1 LKHDHTTK
9 LGTLYAVIAYVLWG
23 VLPIYWKFVDHIGS
37 GEILAHRIIWSFVF
51 MIGMITIVRGWPKFI
66 STCRDM
72 FLHKKRLL
80 AIVCAS
86 IVISLN
92 WLTYIWAV
100 NHDFIIQASLGY
112 YINPL
117 ISILLAVV
125 VLRERLTTRQVFS
138 VILAGV
144 GVVLLT
150 VHAGVFPWVSIWL
163 AVSFAIYGL
172 IKKIVDMPAMF
183 GLTIETMIVTPL
195 ALIYVLS
202 LPENAFTLHSFTST
216 HALLIGAGMITAVPL
231 LLFAKGAQ
239 FIPLSLI
246 GFLQYISPTIMLII
260 GVFVYDET
268 FSNIHLLSFSLI
280 WIALLIY
287 LLSIYKK
294 PMSERTSKVKHPS

>member
-1 LKHDHTTK
+1 MKDNHATK

-23 VLPIYWKFVDHIGS
+23 ILPIYWKFVDHVGS
-37 GEILAHRIIWSFVF
+37 GEILAHRIIWSFIF
-51 MIGMITIVRGWPKFI
+51 MIGMITIIRAWPQFI

-80 AIVCAS
+80 AIICAS

-100 NHDFIIQASLGY
+100 NNHYIIQASLGY

-125 VLRERLTTRQVFS
+125 VLRERLSTRQVFS
-138 VILAGV
+138 VILAGI

-183 GLTIETMIVTPL
+183 GLTIETMMVTPI
-195 ALIYVLS
+195 ALIYVLL
-202 LPENAFTLHSFTST
+202 LPKNAFTLYSFTST
-216 HALLIGAGMITAVPL
+216 HALLIGAGVVTAVPL

-239 FIPLSLI
+239 SIPLSLI
-246 GFLQYISPTIMLII
+246 GFLQYIAPTIMLIL

-268 FSNIHLLSFSLI
+268 FSSMHLFAFSLI
-280 WIALLIY
+280 WIALIIY
-287 LLSIYKK
+287 LLSIYRK
-294 PMSERTSKVKHPS
+294 PSMDKTSNLKRPS

>member
-1 LKHDHTTK
+1 MKDDHTAK
-9 LGTLYAVIAYVLWG
+9 LGILYAIIAYVLWG
-23 VLPIYWKFVDHIGS
+23 VLPIYWKFIDHVGS

-51 MIGMITIVRGWPKFI
+51 MIVLITIVRAWPEFV

-72 FLHKKRLL
+72 LLHKKRLL
-80 AIVCAS
+80 AIICAS

-100 NHDFIIQASLGY
+100 NNDYIIQASLGY

-125 VLRERLTTRQVFS
+125 VLREKLTPRQVFS
-138 VILAGV
+138 VILASI

-172 IKKIVDMPAMF
+172 IKKVVDMPAMF
-183 GLTIETMIVTPL
+183 GLTIETMMVTPI
-195 ALIYVLS
+195 ALVYVFS
-202 LPENAFTLHSFTST
+202 LPKHTFKLNSFTGT
-216 HALLIGAGMITAVPL
+216 HALLIGAGVITAVPL

-239 FIPLSLI
+239 SIPLSLI
-246 GFLQYISPTIMLII
+246 GFLQYIAPTIMLIL
-260 GVFVYDET
+260 GVFVYNEV
-268 FSNIHLLSFSLI
+268 FSLMHLLAFSFI
-280 WIALLIY
+280 WIALIIY
-287 LLSIYKK
+287 LMSIYRK
-294 PMSERTSKVKHPS
+294 PSMDKTSKIKHPS